1 MKVSSK
7 QEIIKRIQQNNAVIK
22 AMGIS
27 SIGLFGSFVKNEAS
41 ENSDVDLLI
50 EFEQGQKNYT
60 NYIRVAYFLEELM
73 GRKTEVLTK
82 KGLSKYIGPQILETV
97 EYVPL
102 SA

>member
-50 EFEQGQKNYT
+50 EFEHKLYT
-60 NYIRVAYFLEELM
+60 CCLF
-73 GRKTEVLTK
+73 
-82 KGLSKYIGPQILETV
+82 P
-97 EYVPL
+97 
-102 SA
+102 